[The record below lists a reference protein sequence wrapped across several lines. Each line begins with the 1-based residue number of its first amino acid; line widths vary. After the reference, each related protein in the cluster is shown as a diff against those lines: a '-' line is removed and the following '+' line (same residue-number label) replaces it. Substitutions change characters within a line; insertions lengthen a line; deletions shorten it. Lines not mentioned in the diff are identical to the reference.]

1 MRNVILFFLVS
12 TFLLAF
18 GTPKQIEIN
27 HHTFDLVQEY
37 YNEYG
42 ERGVSLKFYAHG
54 ANKEKLPMLAL
65 SLMNSTGACSGKS
78 IQDGTYEING
88 TKIIYYSHWER
99 KGNAGDAPEGDLIQ
113 TYKVYQN
120 GTITRVSGELYIEDH
135 VRGNN
140 SSDGMQYLFDAPKTT
155 EEEKALKD
163 YIKSIERRFGGE
175 FVRGKEAEALKKRV
189 RDALARKHKKLWQ

>member
-1 MRNVILFFLVS
+1 MRNLILIFLLS
-12 TFLLAF
+12 TFLFAF
-18 GTPKQIEIN
+18 GTPKKLKIN
-27 HHTFDLVQEY
+27 DYTFDMIQEY

-54 ANKEKLPMLAL
+54 ANMEKPPMLAL

-99 KGNAGDAPEGDLIQ
+99 TGDAADAPEGDLIQ
-113 TYKVYQN
+113 TYKVDQN
-120 GTITRVSGELYIEDH
+120 GTITRVSGKVYIEDH
-135 VRGNN
+135 ARSYDG
-140 SSDGMQYLFDAPKTT
+140 SDGMQYLFRAPKTT
-155 EEEKALKD
+155 EEKNALKD
-163 YIKSIERRFGGE
+163 YIKSIERRFDGE
-175 FVRGKEAEALKKRV
+175 FVRGKEAETLKKRV